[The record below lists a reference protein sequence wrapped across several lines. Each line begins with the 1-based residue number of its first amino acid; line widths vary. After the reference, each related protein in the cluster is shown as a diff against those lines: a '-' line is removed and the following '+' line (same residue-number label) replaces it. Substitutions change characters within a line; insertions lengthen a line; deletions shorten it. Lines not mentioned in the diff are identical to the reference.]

1 MQYKTL
7 GHTDIKIS
15 LICLGTMTFGEQNT
29 EQEAHQQLDYA
40 LDQGVNFIDV
50 AEMYPVPPR
59 EETQGLTEKYV
70 GTWLA
75 KHKQRD
81 QVVLASKVAGPGMMP
96 YLRDGSDLN
105 ADHIRR
111 AVDDSLKRLQTDYI
125 DLYQIHWPSRGTNF
139 FGQLGYQQS
148 SHSGVPIMETL
159 STLADL
165 VSSGKVRHIGIS
177 NETPWGLAEYLKLA
191 ERHQLPRI
199 VSIQNPYGLLN
210 RSFEVGLAEM
220 AEREQ
225 VGLLAYSP
233 LGFGMLSGKYE
244 NGARPKG
251 ARLSLFDRFDRYS
264 NLQAEQACDA
274 YVKLARAHGLSPA
287 QMALAYVN
295 SRSFVSSNIIGAT
308 TLQQLKENIAS
319 IEVSLSETVCAEIE
333 AIQQRIPNPSP

>member
-159 STLADL
+159 SC
-165 VSSGKVRHIGIS
+165 
-177 NETPWGLAEYLKLA
+177 
-191 ERHQLPRI
+191 
-199 VSIQNPYGLLN
+199 LLYT
-210 RSFEVGLAEM
+210 S
-220 AEREQ
+220 
-225 VGLLAYSP
+225 
-233 LGFGMLSGKYE
+233 
-244 NGARPKG
+244 
-251 ARLSLFDRFDRYS
+251 
-264 NLQAEQACDA
+264 
-274 YVKLARAHGLSPA
+274 
-287 QMALAYVN
+287 
-295 SRSFVSSNIIGAT
+295 
-308 TLQQLKENIAS
+308 
-319 IEVSLSETVCAEIE
+319 
-333 AIQQRIPNPSP
+333 PSPRD

>member
-29 EQEAHQQLDYA
+29 EQESHQQLDYA

-264 NLQAEQACDA
+264 NSQAEQACDA

>member
-7 GHTDIKIS
+7 GRTDIKIS

-81 QVVLASKVAGPGMMP
+81 QVVLASKVSGPGMMP
-96 YLRDGSDLN
+96 YLRDGPDLS

-111 AVDDSLKRLQTDYI
+111 ALDDSLKRLQTDYI

-319 IEVSLSETVCAEIE
+319 IEVSLSETVCAKIE

>member
-7 GHTDIKIS
+7 GRTDIKIS

-319 IEVSLSETVCAEIE
+319 IEVSLSETVCAKIE

>member
-7 GHTDIKIS
+7 GRTDIKIS

-81 QVVLASKVAGPGMMP
+81 QVVLASKVSGPGMMP
-96 YLRDGSDLN
+96 YLRDGPDLS

-111 AVDDSLKRLQTDYI
+111 ALDDSLKRLQTDYI

>member
-1 MQYKTL
+1 MRYKTL

-50 AEMYPVPPR
+50 AEMYPVPPK

-75 KHKQRD
+75 KHKRRD
-81 QVVLASKVAGPGMMP
+81 QVVLASKVVGPGMLP
-96 YLRDGSDLN
+96 YLCDGIALN

-111 AVDDSLKRLQTDYI
+111 ALDDSLQRLQTDYI

-148 SHSGVPIMETL
+148 SHAGVPIMETL
-159 STLADL
+159 SALADL

-244 NGARPKG
+244 NGARPQG

-264 NLQAEQACDA
+264 NPQAEQACDA

-308 TLQQLKENIAS
+308 SLQQLEENIAS
-319 IEVSLSETVCAEIE
+319 IEVSLSEAVCAEIE

>member
-81 QVVLASKVAGPGMMP
+81 QVVLASKVVGPGMMP